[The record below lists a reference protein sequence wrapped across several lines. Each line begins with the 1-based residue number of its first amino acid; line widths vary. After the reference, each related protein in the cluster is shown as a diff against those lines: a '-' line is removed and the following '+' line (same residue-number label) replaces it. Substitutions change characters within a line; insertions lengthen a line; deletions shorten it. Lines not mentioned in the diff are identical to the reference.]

1 MSKLHQYDFYY
12 GAILNTIISQNPDAC
27 PTLLEIGEEKSVYKV
42 TTNSSEKDIIVFCKY
57 ATVKDNKSD
66 NYKSWTFAF
75 SDTDKDCIKKYHD
88 KKYPVLIFFLCKEQN
103 LYHSE
108 IVICTYNEFIGV
120 SYKKG
125 ITIGKEKN
133 KKYFLLYTENRGRK
147 DATHIKSNRIEMHLN
162 CILADDIS
170 ELEDI
175 VKPKVY
181 NQTEEPKTSDEK
193 LSIHKRYEYLRLGQ
207 EIRWVSINTG
217 KENICPVHN
226 LKMDPVY
233 VHFDKVPDIVSYC
246 KRCGRVYVT
255 QEHLKSIEKMIK
267 NRRYQIEV
275 DDL

>member
-1 MSKLHQYDFYY
+1 MAKLHQYDFYY

-42 TTNSSEKDIIVFCKY
+42 TTNSSEKDIIIFCKY
-57 ATVKDNKSD
+57 ATVKNNKSD

-88 KKYPVLIFFLCKEQN
+88 KKYPVLISFLCKEQN
-103 LYHSE
+103 LYYSE
-108 IVICTYNEFIGV
+108 IVICTYNEFINV

-170 ELEDI
+170 ELKDI
-175 VKPKVY
+175 VKGDIVILESGSQIC
-181 NQTEEPKTSDEK
+181 NDSIVTSGSLEVNES
-193 LSIHKRYEYLRLGQ
+193 LL
-207 EIRWVSINTG
+207 TG
-217 KENICPVHN
+217 ES
-226 LKMDPVY
+226 DPVIKEVGSTLY
-233 VHFDKVPDIVSYC
+233 SGSSVISGKACAEVIHVGNDNYATSL
-246 KRCGRVYVT
+246 VT
-255 QEHLKSIEKMIK
+255 K
-267 NRRYQIEV
+267 
-275 DDL
+275 

>member
-57 ATVKDNKSD
+57 NTVKDNKSD

-108 IVICTYNEFIGV
+108 IVICTYNEFIGI
-120 SYKKG
+120 SYKKS

-133 KKYFLLYTENRGRK
+133 KKYFLLYTDTKERK
-147 DATHIKSNRIEMHLN
+147 NAKRIKSNRIEMYLN
-162 CILADDIS
+162 RILEDDIS
-170 ELEDI
+170 ELKDI
-175 VKPKVY
+175 ARVP
-181 NQTEEPKTSDEK
+181 EPVEKTKIDSEK
-193 LSIHKRYEYLRLGQ
+193 LTVHKRYECLRLGQ

-217 KENICPVHN
+217 QENICPVHN

-233 VHFDKVPDIVSYC
+233 IHFDKVPDIVSYC